1 MSNSTNRLDPTA
13 AIDRHYGSSDLT
25 ERILDALRE
34 AGKNIENLRR
44 EDLSGF
50 DEFHAGGLGATREMA
65 LFAEILPEDAVLDLG
80 SGIGGP
86 ARTLASEFGC
96 TVTGLDITTS
106 FCDAARELSH
116 RLNMGDKV
124 EFVCADAVEM
134 PLPSERYDAVWAQ
147 YSLPNIKRQRALFEQ
162 VYRVLKPGGSFVFE
176 TLCQGP
182 AGEIHLPVFWA
193 AEPQNNHIQ
202 TPADTRRDLIA
213 AGLSE
218 IAFEDVTEHV
228 LIAARRRLASAQT
241 QEGAAALWLGLI
253 VPRDARVKMANS
265 IRNSDEG
272 RTLVFRGHFRK
283 PTSIDA

>member
-1 MSNSTNRLDPTA
+1 MGNTTNRLNPIA
-13 AIDRHYGSSDLT
+13 AIDRHYGSANLT
-25 ERILDALRE
+25 ERILDALSE
-34 AGKNIENLRR
+34 AGKDIDNLRR

-65 LFAEILPEDAVLDLG
+65 LFAEILPEDTVLDVG

-86 ARTLASEFGC
+86 ARTLASEFCC
-96 TVTGLDITTS
+96 TVTGIDITTS
-106 FCDAARELSH
+106 FCDAARELSR
-116 RLNMGDKV
+116 RLDMADKV

-134 PLPSERYDAVWAQ
+134 PLQSERYDVVWAQ
-147 YSLPNIKRQRALFEQ
+147 YSLPNIERQHTLFQQ

-182 AGEIHLPVFWA
+182 TGEIYLPVFWA
-193 AEPQNNHIQ
+193 AEPQNNYIQ
-202 TPADTRRDLIA
+202 IPADTRRDLIA

-241 QEGAAALWLGLI
+241 QEGASALWLGLV
-253 VPRDARVKMANS
+253 VPRDARVKMENS
-265 IRNSDEG
+265 IRNSEEG
-272 RTLVFRGHFRK
+272 RTMVFRGHFRK
-283 PTSIDA
+283 PVS